1 MYLPALQYSLV
12 AAMLGAAAAW
22 KTVHKMVCALVRVNR
37 QGKNRGGARL
47 LCAPK
52 SWGAKVRRKGRGV
65 GGESFP
71 LCCCAKRIQPA
82 PPGVARGGYVGAG
95 EGAGRLGHCCT
106 AAAASLPAQL
116 LLPPRAARRQP
127 GRAQKAAAAA
137 RDQRQD
143 AGPERQRQD
152 AGGLAYMAWAVA
164 MSSPLIFS
172 SWPLTDRSI

>member
-52 SWGAKVRRKGRGV
+52 SWGAKVRRKGRCV

-106 AAAASLPAQL
+106 AAACTA
-116 LLPPRAARRQP
+116 
-127 GRAQKAAAAA
+127 AAAAA
-137 RDQRQD
+137 RSSPTARPGSKSCCCRQ
-143 AGPERQRQD
+143 GPAPGCRPRKAAPGRRG